1 VCNRVL
7 LNRSSAITI
16 AHVAQAAGVSKATV
30 SLVLNG
36 RGGPLRISAAT
47 RAAVAD
53 WAVRLG
59 YQPNYAARTLRR
71 RRSNVIT
78 LLVWRL
84 SSTYFT
90 EIALG
95 VRAASE
101 RAGYDVNV
109 VDAGPVDAEVR
120 ALQHMRAGASDGVIV
135 ATGYHTTRG
144 PAIEALREL
153 AAHGAPLVMLLDR
166 SPDPRIPSIRIDD
179 ELGAYIATRHLV
191 SLGHR
196 RIAHISVNGGRMDD
210 DDGSPQ
216 FERYRGYVRAL
227 GEANLT
233 SRPKWVVQGP
243 GLMAGGRDSVLQL
256 LARFPDAR
264 QRPTAVFVYNDLT
277 GVGVLRALYEAG
289 VRVPEDMAVVGF
301 HGLEVGQFTT
311 PSLTSVGHARAE
323 LGAMGAS
330 LLLERIAHPTSAELP
345 AERVLPVELIVR
357 ESCGA
362 ALSQVGSQLR

>member
-1 VCNRVL
+1 V
-7 LNRSSAITI
+7 LNRSTAITI
-16 AHVAQAAGVSKATV
+16 AHVAEAAGVSKATV

-36 RGGPLRISAAT
+36 RGGPLRISPAT
-47 RAAVAD
+47 RAAVAE
-53 WAVRLG
+53 WAARLG
-59 YQPNYAARTLRR
+59 YQPNYAARSLRR

-95 VRAASE
+95 VRAATE
-101 RAGYDVNV
+101 RSGYDVNV

-120 ALQHMRAGASDGVIV
+120 ALRHMRAGASDGVIV

-144 PAIEALREL
+144 PALEALRDL
-153 AAHGAPLVMLLDR
+153 AEHGAPLVMLLDR

-179 ELGAYIATRHLV
+179 ELGAYIATRHLI

-196 RIAHISVNGGRMDD
+196 RIAHISVNGGRIDE

-216 FERYRGYVRAL
+216 FERYRGYLRAL
-227 GEANLT
+227 GEAGLNV
-233 SRPKWVVQGP
+233 RPEWIVQGA
-243 GLMAGGRDSVLQL
+243 GLLVGGRDSALKL
-256 LARFPDAR
+256 LSRFPDAR
-264 QRPTAVFVYNDLT
+264 ERPTALFVYNDLT
-277 GVGVLRALYEAG
+277 GVGVLRAFYEAG
-289 VRVPEDMAVVGF
+289 VRVPDDMAVVGF

-323 LGAMGAS
+323 LGEMGAR
-330 LLLERIAHPTSAELP
+330 LLLDRIAHPLSTEPP
-345 AERVLPVELIVR
+345 AERVLPVELLIR

-362 ALSQVGSQLR
+362 LAAQGGPRGQ